1 MHKALN
7 NKVATIVLW
16 AQKKQNQKKKK
27 REREIIISNPLEMIR
42 KTEHYKYV

>member
-16 AQKKQNQKKKK
+16 AQKKQNQKKK
-27 REREIIISNPLEMIR
+27 REIIISNPLDMIR

>member
-16 AQKKQNQKKKK
+16 AQKKQNQKKK
-27 REREIIISNPLEMIR
+27 EREIIISNPLDMIR

>member
-27 REREIIISNPLEMIR
+27 ERERNYH
-42 KTEHYKYV
+42 K